1 MSFKQISD
9 LLEVPVLQLQ
19 ILNPSYKLD
28 VIPFMVMKTIIWGCR
43 KKIAVFASNEDKI
56 YAYVQNELDLRE
68 NPFRKH
74 RTRVSKN
81 NQL

>member
-28 VIPFMVMKTIIWGCR
+28 VILLWWWKPLFEVAER
-43 KKIAVFASNEDKI
+43 KKAVFASNEDKI

-68 NPFRKH
+68 SF
-74 RTRVSKN
+74 
-81 NQL
+81 